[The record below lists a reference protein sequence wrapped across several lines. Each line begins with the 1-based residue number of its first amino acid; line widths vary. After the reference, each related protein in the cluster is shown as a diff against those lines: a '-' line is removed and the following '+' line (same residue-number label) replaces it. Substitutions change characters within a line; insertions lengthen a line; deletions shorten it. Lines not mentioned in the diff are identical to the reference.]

1 VLEIPSKR
9 RLNKGDSVKKIVVA
23 SKNPVKIQTT
33 LAGFKRMFPNE
44 TFEIEGITVKSDVLD
59 QPMSEKETL
68 EGAINRANNASI
80 AKSDGDY
87 WVGIEGGI
95 QETEGELLTFAWIVI
110 KSKEGKF
117 GKGKTGSFFLPNKV
131 AQLIKQGKELGEADD
146 IVFNKQNS
154 KQANGAVGIL
164 TGDILTRTSFYEPAV
179 ILALI
184 PFKIPGLY

>member
-1 VLEIPSKR
+1 M
-9 RLNKGDSVKKIVVA
+9 KKIIVA
-23 SKNPVKIQTT
+23 SKNPVKINTT
-33 LAGFKRMFPNE
+33 YEGFIKMFPNE
-44 TFEIEGITVKSDVLD
+44 TFEIEGISAKSDVLD
-59 QPMSEKETL
+59 QPMSEKEAL
-68 EGAINRANNASI
+68 EGAINRANNAST
-80 AKSDGDY
+80 AKPDGDY
-87 WVGIEGGI
+87 WVGIEGGV
-95 QETEGELLTFAWIVI
+95 QEVGKELETFAWIVV

-131 AQLIKQGKELGEADD
+131 AKLIKQGKELGEADD

-184 PFKIPGLY
+184 PFKNPSLY